1 MGIFMNPAKIK
12 DTIQKLNET
21 KRNMMLAEDR
31 GELDTQTFENAVR
44 EIDVRI
50 KKHTDSLLNLKKD
63 IDPTT
68 EKIAEIL
75 HNIWIE
81 WSRVVASAETISESR
96 LNRWMSMWVP
106 YGNLTEAHKEQDR
119 VYAERVVNLDT
130 KIDKKLFILPREKK
144 KRKYKKRKKVKKK

>member
-1 MGIFMNPAKIK
+1 MNPAKIK

-21 KRNMMLAEDR
+21 KRNMLIAEDK
-31 GELDTQTFENAVR
+31 GELDTTTCENAVR
-44 EIDVRI
+44 EIDARI
-50 KKHTDSLLNLKKD
+50 KKHTESLLNFKKD

-81 WSRVVASAETISESR
+81 WSREVASTETISQER
-96 LNRWMSMWVP
+96 VNRWMAQWTP
-106 YGNLTEAHKEQDR
+106 YENLTEKVKDQDR
-119 VYAERVVNLDT
+119 VYAARIVNLDT
-130 KIDKKLFILPREKK
+130 SIDKKIFILPREKK